1 MLTLKGT
8 YYNGTVKLED
18 KIKTDKPV
26 KIIVTFVE
34 EIKKPQKKKTNK
46 KGLKPEDFSF
56 YEAQELLKDYKG
68 SFAEA
73 VIEERRNS

>member
-8 YYNGTVKLED
+8 YYNGIVKLED

-34 EIKKPQKKKTNK
+34 EIKKPQKKKTRK
-46 KGLKPEDFSF
+46 RLKLSDFHF
-56 YEAQELLKDYKG
+56 YEARELSKDFKG
-68 SFAEA
+68 SLADA